1 MTPIMKASGVTIAQ
15 AVMKKEV
22 IVGKNCQIAGTARFD
37 GTFNEPIVLG
47 DGVEIGNF
55 TFIEKGVYIR
65 DYARIS
71 TCVRIEK
78 SSMVGSNSF
87 IGHSCVLRPF
97 TSIGDDCVVG
107 HLTVFEGRSVVG
119 DGSLIH
125 AQNHITRGVKIG
137 KKVFIAPMFCGA
149 NDPVM
154 IHARRDGK
162 EFEPVPYVIEDY
174 VRIGIGVSVLPGVVI
189 HKNAKIGAGA
199 VVTKDVPENTV
210 VVGCPACAT
219 CEVPEDER
227 L

>member
-1 MTPIMKASGVTIAQ
+1 MNRIIKPSGADIDQ

-22 IVGKNCQIAGTARFD
+22 IVGKNCRIANTARFD
-37 GTFNEPIVLG
+37 GAYHEPIVIG
-47 DGVEIGNF
+47 DGVEIGDF
-55 TFIEKGVYIR
+55 TFIEKGVSI
-65 DYARIS
+65 DSNARIS
-71 TCVRIEK
+71 TCVRVEK
-78 SSMVGSNSF
+78 NCIVGENTF

-97 TSIGDDCVVG
+97 TSIGNDCVIG
-107 HLTVFEGRSVVG
+107 HLTVFEGRSVIG
-119 DGSLIH
+119 EGSLIQ
-125 AQNHITRGVKIG
+125 AQNNITRGVKIG
-137 KKVFIAPMFCGA
+137 KKVFIASMFCGA

-174 VRIGIGVSVLPGVVI
+174 VRIGIGVNVLPGVVI

-210 VVGCPACAT
+210 VVGCPACAIR
-219 CEVPEDER
+219 EVPEEER

>member
-71 TCVRIEK
+71 
-78 SSMVGSNSF
+78 
-87 IGHSCVLRPF
+87 SCVLRPF

-219 CEVPEDER
+219 REVPEDER